1 MNRIVTIFYFVIS
14 FFLFSCEEEE
24 VIVEG
29 LAPVYLSAE
38 DFTKVYSTDTMPFNN
53 LGNIVISGNYIFIN
67 EKNQGIHVI
76 NNIDP
81 NHPYKAYFWKI
92 PGNREFLIKGNIL
105 YADNSVHLLVI
116 DISDFGNIK
125 VLSYMEDLYIDSP
138 DYEPRPPDYFGMF
151 ECVDRNKG
159 IHVGWEKKMLTN
171 PLCEAY

>member
-1 MNRIVTIFYFVIS
+1 MNRIATILYFVIS

>member
-1 MNRIVTIFYFVIS
+1 MKRISFIVVFFIS
-14 FFLFSCEEEE
+14 FFVISCEEEE

-29 LAPVYLSAE
+29 FAPVYLSAE
-38 DFTKVYSTDTMPFNN
+38 DFSKVYCSDTIPFKN

-67 EKNQGIHVI
+67 EKNQGIHVL

-81 NHPYKAYFWKI
+81 NHAFKEYFWKI

-125 VLSYMEDLYIDSP
+125 VLSYMEDLYVDSP
-138 DYEPRPPDYFGMF
+138 DYEPRPPDYKGMF

-159 IHVGWEKKMLTN
+159 IHVGWEKKMLRN